1 LANSLITELKRRNVI
16 KVCIA
21 YLVLAWVIIQVTQAA
36 VPALHLPEWINT
48 AVFFFGLIGF
58 PFVIF
63 ASWVFEITPDG
74 VKKESDIAPENSV
87 ASHTGR
93 KLDFFIIFLLV
104 VGLGYFIYE
113 SRFDDTRQLTTNSS
127 DVKTPIKLA
136 PSIAVLPFE
145 DMSGESDQEYFGDG
159 IAEELLNVLAKTEGL
174 RVAARTSSFKFKGN
188 IADITEIGKA
198 LNVKTILEGSIRKSG
213 NQIRVTAQLIN
224 VEDGYHLWS
233 ETYDR
238 ELKNIFKV
246 QDEISQAIVDKLKL
260 KLDLKQSH
268 SKETNIEA
276 YELYLKGRK
285 SAREPQKDTL
295 LIALDYYQQAIA
307 IDPNYAKAYAG
318 IASAWIWLEDYGGF
332 SATEAFPLIEKNAR
346 TALTLDSSEAE
357 ALMAMGLIYKRI
369 YDDALAAR
377 FFFEQAIKINP
388 SHVEIYT
395 HFADVL
401 LTLDQYEESIKQ
413 RKKAVEL
420 DPLSTFYRGRLI
432 NAQIFRNKLPEAKE
446 GLDELFAID
455 PNDDYGLE
463 ELANL
468 FFLEG
473 KIAEAI
479 PTLIRVH
486 NMRPGDAFSAAK
498 ISYSYQL
505 LGDNERTTS
514 WLGKSRE
521 RGVDNRWELNAKVRI
536 SLIRA
541 DWQLLLE
548 TALLKESDDKDIS
561 ASWAGFAHL
570 NMGAKEKALEN
581 FNKAIYTSNSTS
593 NINADIHY
601 AMQGMARLKRNSA
614 EAIKYQQLAEQ
625 LYHKLL
631 KIGHPEFGNPGYN
644 AYFGL
649 ACLKLNLLS
658 NSSGKD
664 QARNETL
671 KREAIELLNKAIDSG
686 FREATFLK
694 SNLFFE
700 AVREDKNFL
709 AVESS
714 ILALN
719 AIELEKLQAEE

>member
-1 LANSLITELKRRNVI
+1 LANSFISELKRRNVI

-21 YLVLAWVIIQVTQAA
+21 YLVLAWVVIQVTQAA
-36 VPALHLPEWINT
+36 VPALHLPDWINT
-48 AVFFFGLIGF
+48 AVFFFALMGL

-63 ASWVFEITPDG
+63 ASWVFEITPEG
-74 VKKESDIAPENSV
+74 IQKETDIAPEDSV

-93 KLDFFIIFLLV
+93 KLDFLIIFMLV
-104 VGLGYFIYE
+104 IGLGYFIYE
-113 SRFDDTRQLTTNSS
+113 SRFDESRQNVDSS
-127 DVKTPIKLA
+127 TSLG
-136 PSIAVLPFE
+136 PSIAVLPFA

-174 RVAARTSSFKFKGN
+174 RVAARTSSFKFKGTD
-188 IADITEIGKA
+188 ADITEIGNA
-198 LNVKTILEGSIRKSG
+198 LNVKTILEGSIRKSD

-246 QDEISQAIVDKLKL
+246 QDEISHAIVDKLKL
-260 KLDLKQSH
+260 KLDINQSH
-268 SKETNIEA
+268 SNETNIEA
-276 YELYLKGRK
+276 YEFYLKGRK
-285 SAREPQKDTL
+285 SAREPKKDTL
-295 LIALDYYQQAIA
+295 LTALDYYKQAIA

-332 SATEAFPLIEKNAR
+332 SAAEAFPLIEKNAR
-346 TALTLDSSEAE
+346 KALTLDSTQAE
-357 ALMAMGLIYKRI
+357 ALMAMGLVYKRI
-369 YDDALAAR
+369 YGDALTAR

-401 LTLDQYEESIKQ
+401 PWDQYEESIKQ

-432 NAQIFRNKLPEAKE
+432 NAQIFSNKILDAKE
-446 GLDELFAID
+446 SLDELFAID
-455 PNDDYGLE
+455 PNDAHGLE
-463 ELANL
+463 RLSSL
-468 FFLEG
+468 FLLEG
-473 KIAEAI
+473 KIAESI
-479 PTLIRVH
+479 RTRIRVH
-486 NMRPGDAFSAAK
+486 NMRPGDAYSAAQ
-498 ISYSYQL
+498 IAIDYQL
-505 LGDNERTTS
+505 LGDNERSTS
-514 WLGKSRE
+514 WLAKSRE
-521 RGVDNRWELNAKVRI
+521 RGVNNRWELAARVRI
-536 SLIRA
+536 SSIRA

-570 NMGAKEKALEN
+570 NMGANEKALEN
-581 FNKAIYTSNSTS
+581 FNKAIYTSIGTG
-593 NINADIHY
+593 NINANIHY
-601 AMQGMARLKRNSA
+601 AAQGMARLKRNSA

-631 KIGHPEFGNPGYN
+631 KIGHPQFDNPAYN

-658 NSSGKD
+658 NSSTKD
-664 QARNETL
+664 QSVNETL
-671 KREAIELLNKAIDSG
+671 KQEAIVLLNKAIDSG

-700 AVREDKNFL
+700 DVREDKNFL

>member
-1 LANSLITELKRRNVI
+1 MANSFISELKRRNVI

-21 YLVLAWVIIQVTQAA
+21 YLVLAWVVIQVTQAA
-36 VPALHLPEWINT
+36 VPALHLPDWIKT
-48 AVFFFGLIGF
+48 AVFFFALMGL

-63 ASWVFEITPDG
+63 ASWVFEITPEG
-74 VKKESDIAPENSV
+74 IQKETDIATEDSV

-93 KLDFFIIFLLV
+93 KLDFLIIFMLV
-104 VGLGYFIYE
+104 IGLGYFIYE
-113 SRFDDTRQLTTNSS
+113 SRFDESRQNVDSS
-127 DVKTPIKLA
+127 TSLG
-136 PSIAVLPFE
+136 PSIAVLPFA

-174 RVAARTSSFKFKGN
+174 RVAARTSSFKFKGTD
-188 IADITEIGKA
+188 ADIAEIGNA

-260 KLDLKQSH
+260 KLDINQSH
-268 SKETNIEA
+268 SNETNIEA
-276 YELYLKGRK
+276 YEFYLKGRK
-285 SAREPQKDTL
+285 SAREPKKDTL
-295 LIALDYYQQAIA
+295 LTALDYYKQAIA

-332 SATEAFPLIEKNAR
+332 SAAEAFPLIGKNAR
-346 TALTLDSSEAE
+346 KALTLDSTQAE
-357 ALMAMGLIYKRI
+357 ALMAMGLVYKRI
-369 YDDALAAR
+369 YGDALTAR

-395 HFADVL
+395 HLADVL
-401 LTLDQYEESIKQ
+401 LAWDQYEESIKQ

-420 DPLSTFYRGRLI
+420 DPLSAFYRGRLI
-432 NAQIFRNKLPEAKE
+432 NAQIFGNKILDAKE
-446 GLDELFAID
+446 SLDELFAID
-455 PNDDYGLE
+455 PNDAYGLE
-463 ELANL
+463 ALSFL
-468 FFLEG
+468 FLIEG
-473 KIAEAI
+473 KMAESI
-479 PTLIRVH
+479 RITNRVH
-486 NMRPGDAFSAAK
+486 NMRPGDANPAAK
-498 ISYSYQL
+498 IAINYQL
-505 LGDNERTTS
+505 LGDNERSTS
-514 WLGKSRE
+514 WLAKSRE
-521 RGVDNRWELNAKVRI
+521 RGVNNRWELAARVRI
-536 SLIRA
+536 SSIRA

-570 NMGAKEKALEN
+570 NMGANEKALEN
-581 FNKAIYTSNSTS
+581 FNKVIYTSNSTS

-601 AMQGMARLKRNSA
+601 AVEGMARLKRNSA

-631 KIGHPEFGNPGYN
+631 KIGHPQVGHSAYN

-658 NSSGKD
+658 NSSTKD
-664 QARNETL
+664 QSVNETL
-671 KREAIELLNKAIDSG
+671 KQEAIVLLNKAIDSG

-700 AVREDKNFL
+700 DVREDKNFL